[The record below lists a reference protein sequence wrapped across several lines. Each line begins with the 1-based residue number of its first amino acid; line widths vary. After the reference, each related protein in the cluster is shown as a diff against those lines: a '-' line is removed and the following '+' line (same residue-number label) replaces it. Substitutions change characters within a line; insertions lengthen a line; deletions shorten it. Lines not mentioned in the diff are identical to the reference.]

1 MTAQLDPW
9 EVFVDTEVLAS
20 TIQEAPI
27 PGLKSMIDD
36 FDLGAACNL
45 GDTECE
51 ACQ

>member
-9 EVFVDTEVLAS
+9 EIFTEDVPPAIPAEGISAL
-20 TIQEAPI
+20 PI
-27 PGLKSMIDD
+27 LDLDD
-36 FDLGAACNL
+36 FDLGASCNL

>member
-9 EVFVDTEVLAS
+9 ELNAPDEVEVFDTDAE
-20 TIQEAPI
+20 TW
-27 PGLKSMIDD
+27 
-36 FDLGAACNL
+36 DLGAACDL